1 MSSLWHHSV
10 GGVETTIR
18 MEGRH
23 PSPIAPPIP
32 LEGTFRLD
40 SDPELDPEAKIASIV
55 RQFGTVPFIEELS
68 DEIKTV
74 YTEPGIARGDRSA
87 FAVVGGESGYATS
100 EMMVAAGNDY
110 TVYKHIGSD
119 PDRRAKGLQTT
130 WGEMFC
136 IESATNQMRLICGA
150 GFLTMLRTATTT
162 ATVLKAL
169 RPEMRTLGVIGA
181 GDQGGVHAISSLILS
196 PAVDTVLL
204 RDRYF
209 GRAKKVATELR
220 AVAQNLLGEERAEA
234 LTIKAVK
241 KDDKELE
248 SESDAIVTATLGL
261 PNQSLALSSA
271 DELKQDVVVG
281 AIGADMVG
289 KRELDFSLYE
299 RAKFVTDEF
308 AQSLREGELQHAAP
322 RIRISREDIYDRNA
336 SSFHGS
342 LLNGRVIGI
351 TELLEDPESFSA
363 RPETMIIYD
372 STGFAGQDLAVARL
386 LLRALKEGDYPED
399 TPFNAPPGLSF
410 SQLMH
415 AGKAD

>member
-1 MSSLWHHSV
+1 
-10 GGVETTIR
+10 

-23 PSPIAPPIP
+23 PNPVAPPVP

-40 SDPELDPEAKIASIV
+40 LDPELDPETKVASIV
-55 RQFGTVPFIEELS
+55 RQFGTAPFIEELA
-68 DEIKTV
+68 DEIKAV

-87 FAVVGGESGYATS
+87 FAVIGGESGYATS

-119 PDRRAKGLQTT
+119 PDRRSKGLRTT

-136 IESATNQMRLICGA
+136 VESATNQMRLICGA

-162 ATVLKAL
+162 ATVLEAL
-169 RPEMRTLGVIGA
+169 RPEMRTLGVVGT
-181 GDQGGVHAISSLILS
+181 GDQGGAHVMSSLILS
-196 PAVDTVLL
+196 PTLDTVLL

-209 GRAKKVATELR
+209 SRAERVATKLG
-220 AVAQNLLGEERAEA
+220 AMAQQLLGEERAEA
-234 LTIKAVK
+234 LTIKAIK
-241 KDDKELE
+241 KGDKELE
-248 SESDAIVTATLGL
+248 SESDAIVTTTLGL
-261 PNQSLALSSA
+261 PGQPLALSSA
-271 DELKQDVVVG
+271 DELKEGVVIG
-281 AIGADMVG
+281 AVGADMVG

-322 RIRISREDIYDRNA
+322 RMRISREDIYDRDA

-342 LLNGRVIGI
+342 LLDGRVIGI
-351 TELLEDPESFSA
+351 TELLNDPESFAA
-363 RPETMIIYD
+363 RPESMAIYD
-372 STGFAGQDLAVARL
+372 STGFAGQDLAVVRL
-386 LLRALKEGDYPED
+386 LLRVLKAGGYPQD
-399 TPFNAPPGLSF
+399 RPFNAPPGRSL
-410 SQLMH
+410 SQLMS